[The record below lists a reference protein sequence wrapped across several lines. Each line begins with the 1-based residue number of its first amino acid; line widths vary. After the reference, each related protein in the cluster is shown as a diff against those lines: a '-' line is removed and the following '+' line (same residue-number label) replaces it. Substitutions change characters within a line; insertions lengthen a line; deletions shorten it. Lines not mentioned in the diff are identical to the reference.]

1 MSSFAFTSTKWAVG
15 LASKLIKADVR
26 MHNVEVIK
34 DDMAVIFAVNHFT
47 RAETLLLPYEIHKHT
62 KLQVWSLAADE
73 LFVGRLGN
81 HLRKMGTVSTKD
93 PDRDKVIVYTLLK
106 GEHPWIIFPEG
117 QMIKDKK
124 VLDPAGVFSVFNRGE
139 RRPPHKG
146 IANLALRAEF
156 YRYKLECIY
165 NSPAKKGLE
174 ETKERFGIES
184 NEEIEQILR
193 KRTVIIPVN
202 ITYYPIRARNNVILK
217 MASAFAKDLS
227 PRAIEELS
235 VEGTLLSEDTDIDI
249 TLGRP
254 IDVNDYLMDAEYA
267 ELMACGDDLRKL
279 EQDPRSL
286 FSSAA
291 SKLMPVY
298 MDEIYRRTRIN
309 YDHVFATLIRYQG
322 TRAFTERRYRN
333 RIFLSIHDL
342 IKEGKADVH
351 ALLRDSY
358 KAIIYEDPSPKFHE
372 FIELNLREGVLSCE
386 DGVYRRVSATPS
398 TPDDFHRV
406 RATETTQVIANE
418 AEPVEGFV
426 ELVSGYARASKTE
439 LSEKIRTMFLDEDH
453 CQFEADYETFRSSE
467 SKPMDVGRP
476 FLLVPKRIKAG
487 VVLVHGYMAAPKEVR
502 ALANSLYENGYL
514 VYGVRLKGHGTAPE
528 DLERSNWHEW
538 YESLN
543 RGYVV
548 TKSYTDTILIG
559 GFSTGGGL
567 ALLAAGLKRDKIRG
581 VFSINAPLRLRQFK
595 AKLAPSI
602 SSFNSLLKKLKGSPT
617 GWEYVQNS
625 PENADINYNRNPLS
639 GVRELSLAMDR
650 MEEELGEIVVPTLVM
665 QGANDP
671 VVDPGSGMDI
681 FSKVGTEFKELVYVD
696 RNNHGIINGH
706 RCDEVFLRV
715 RQFVEYALKQE
726 PIAVRRTVAEEERI
740 AHRLV
745 EDDDSPDALRPEPSR
760 A

>member
-26 MHNVEVIK
+26 LHNLDVIK
-34 DDMAVIFAVNHFT
+34 DDMAIIFAVNHFT

-73 LFVGRLGN
+73 LFVGRIGQ

-106 GEHPWIIFPEG
+106 GVHPWIIFPEG
-117 QMIKDKK
+117 AMIKDKK

-165 NSPAKKGLE
+165 NSPAKRGLA
-174 ETKERFGIES
+174 ETKEKFGIES
-184 NEEIEQILR
+184 DDEIEEILR
-193 KRTVIIPVN
+193 KRTVIIPIN
-202 ITYYPIRARNNVILK
+202 ITYYPIRARNNVILR

-227 PRAIEELS
+227 PRAVEELS

-249 TLGRP
+249 TLGNP
-254 IDVNDYLMDAEYA
+254 IEVNDYLMDAEYA

-291 SKLMPVY
+291 TKLMPVY

-309 YDHVFATLIRYQG
+309 YDHVFATLVRYQG

-333 RIFLSIHDL
+333 RIFLCIHDL
-342 IKEGKADVH
+342 IHEGKAEMH
-351 ALLRDSY
+351 ALLRESY
-358 KAIIYEDPSPKFHE
+358 KAIIYEDPSPKFQE
-372 FIELNLREGVLSCE
+372 FIDLNLREGILTCE
-386 DGVYRRVSATPS
+386 NGVYRRVSATQS
-398 TPDDFHRV
+398 APDDFHRV

-426 ELVSGYARASKTE
+426 ELVSGYARASKKE
-439 LSEKIRTMFLDEDH
+439 LSEKIRKLFLDEDH
-453 CQFEADYETFRSSE
+453 RQFEEDYNEFRSGE

-476 FLLVPKRIKAG
+476 FLLVPNRIKAG
-487 VVLVHGYMAAPKEVR
+487 IVLVHGYMAAPKEVR
-502 ALANSLYENGYL
+502 ALANSLYDQGYL

-528 DLERSNWHEW
+528 DLARTTWHQW

-567 ALLAAGLKRDKIRG
+567 ALMAAGLKRDKIRG

-595 AKLAPSI
+595 ARLAPSI
-602 SSFNSLLKKLKGSPT
+602 SGFNSLLKKIKGSPT
-617 GWEYVQNS
+617 GWEYAQNS
-625 PENADINYNRNPLS
+625 PENADINYERNPLS
-639 GVRELSLAMDR
+639 GVRELSIAMDA
-650 MEEELGEIVVPTLVM
+650 MEAELGEIVVPTLIM
-665 QGANDP
+665 QASNDP
-671 VVDPGSGMDI
+671 VVDPTSGMDI
-681 FSKVGTEFKELVYVD
+681 YSKVGTEFKELAYVA

-715 RQFVEYALKQE
+715 HQFTEWALKQE
-726 PIAVRRTVAEEERI
+726 PVAIQRTLEEEERI
-740 AHRLV
+740 AELLAD
-745 EDDDSPDALRPEPSR
+745 EETQGTAEPTIET